1 MLSKY
6 LKIIIGIVVLSMA
19 QTVYSQE
26 TAKVISDHIESESG
40 GKVKVNQPDA
50 LRNRLV
56 AKQGLVEE
64 TEVVETKAVGYR
76 IQVYSD
82 NNQRT
87 AKANAQARERNIAV
101 HFPEHRV
108 YRMYKSPSWRVR
120 VGDFRTRGDAEQV
133 MKEIKDVF
141 PAYAS
146 EVTIVVDKINIEEK

>member
-56 AKQGLVEE
+56 AKQ
-64 TEVVETKAVGYR
+64 
-76 IQVYSD
+76 
-82 NNQRT
+82 
-87 AKANAQARERNIAV
+87 
-101 HFPEHRV
+101 
-108 YRMYKSPSWRVR
+108 
-120 VGDFRTRGDAEQV
+120 
-133 MKEIKDVF
+133 
-141 PAYAS
+141 
-146 EVTIVVDKINIEEK
+146 